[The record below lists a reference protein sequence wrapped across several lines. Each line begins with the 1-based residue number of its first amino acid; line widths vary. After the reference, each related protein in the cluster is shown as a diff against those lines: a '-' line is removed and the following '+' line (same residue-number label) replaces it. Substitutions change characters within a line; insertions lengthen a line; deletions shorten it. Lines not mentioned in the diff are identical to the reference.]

1 MELGI
6 LIAVLVVVSFAF
18 INVFRKQNKELKRLR
33 KVSGRGGDFQE

>member
-6 LIAVLVVVSFAF
+6 LIAVIVVVSFAF

>member
-6 LIAVLVVVSFAF
+6 LIAVVVVVSFAF
-18 INVFRKQNKELKRLR
+18 LYVFRKQNKELKGLQ

>member
-6 LIAVLVVVSFAF
+6 LIVVIVVVSFAF

>member
-1 MELGI
+1 MEIVI

-18 INVFRKQNKELKRLR
+18 LFVFRKQNKEIKNLR